1 MGRTFTQVLQSPP
14 QLKRRAIEIPEFG
27 GEFYLNELTGL
38 EQQQLLRENQSRFKG
53 DASPG
58 ETAMYASLLSK
69 CLRDEEGGT
78 LSYDQWLAL
87 GNVLVR
93 RLGLE
98 AAKLNVVTQDE
109 RETLEKN

>member
-1 MGRTFTQVLQSPP
+1 MGRTFTQVLQAPP
-14 QLKRRAIEIPEFG
+14 PLKHKAIEIPEFG

-38 EQQQLLRENQSRFKG
+38 EQQQLLQENQARFKG
-53 DASPG
+53 DESPG

-69 CLRDEEGGT
+69 CLRDGEGGT
-78 LSYDQWLAL
+78 LSYEQWLSL

-98 AAKLNVVTQDE
+98 AAKLNVVTPAE